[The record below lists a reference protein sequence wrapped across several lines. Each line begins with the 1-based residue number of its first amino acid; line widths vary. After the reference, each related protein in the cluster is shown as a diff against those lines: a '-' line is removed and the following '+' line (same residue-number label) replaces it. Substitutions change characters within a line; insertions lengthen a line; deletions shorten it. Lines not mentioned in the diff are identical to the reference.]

1 MRRIITTTFVTL
13 DGVMQAP
20 GAPQE
25 DTSGRFG
32 YGGWS
37 VNFWDM
43 LMGGLMN
50 DIMAQPFELLL
61 GSNTYD
67 IFAAHWPTSKE
78 EPVASAFN
86 GTRKY
91 VVSEKPRKL
100 SWQNSELVTG
110 DVVGRLRQ
118 LKAQD
123 GPDLWVHGSGAFIQT
138 LLKHHLVDRM
148 IVWTFPVTVG
158 RGKRLFEAEVPAQE
172 FKLVESKTAT
182 TGVIIAIYEPAGEL
196 RLGSF
201 AGT

>member
-25 DTSGRFG
+25 DTSGGFT

-37 VNFWDM
+37 VHYWDG
-43 LMGGLMN
+43 LMGELMN

-61 GSNTYD
+61 GSKTYD

-78 EPVASAFN
+78 EPVASTFN
-86 GTRKY
+86 ATRKF
-91 VVSEKPRKL
+91 VVSGKPKEL

-110 DVVGRLRQ
+110 NVVGRLKE
-118 LKAQD
+118 LKSQD
-123 GPDLWVHGSGAFIQT
+123 GPDLWVHGSGEFIQT
-138 LLKHHLVDRM
+138 LIKNHLVDRM
-148 IVWTFPVTVG
+148 LVWVFPVTVG
-158 RGKRLFEAEVPAQE
+158 RGKRLFEAGVPPQE
-172 FKLVESKTAT
+172 FKLVDAKTAS
-182 TGVIIAIYEPAGEL
+182 TGVIIAIYEPSGEL
-196 RLGSF
+196 QLGSF